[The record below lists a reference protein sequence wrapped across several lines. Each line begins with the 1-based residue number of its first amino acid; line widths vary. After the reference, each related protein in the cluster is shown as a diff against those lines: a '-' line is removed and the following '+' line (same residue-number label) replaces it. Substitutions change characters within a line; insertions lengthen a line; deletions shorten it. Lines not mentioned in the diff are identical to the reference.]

1 MSPMQHP
8 RTTYTLV
15 EIKLI
20 HIIGLERSIKNK
32 VIKIEYLGDD
42 ANNGTRMYR
51 LDLGTEVYSWIDM
64 DTVMKLLFEKENDK

>member
-1 MSPMQHP
+1 M
-8 RTTYTLV
+8 

-20 HIIGLERSIKNK
+20 RIIGLERSIKNICM
-32 VIKIEYLGDD
+32 IKIEYLGDD

-64 DTVMKLLFEKENDK
+64 ETVMKILFEKENDE